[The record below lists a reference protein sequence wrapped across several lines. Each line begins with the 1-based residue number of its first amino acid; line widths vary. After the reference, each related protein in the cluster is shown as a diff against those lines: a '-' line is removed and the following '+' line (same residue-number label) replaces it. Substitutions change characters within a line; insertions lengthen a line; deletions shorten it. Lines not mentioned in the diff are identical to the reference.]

1 MMKTCIIIWEI
12 NRRGIKTMKKH
23 IALLLG
29 LAFLM
34 VLTGC
39 TYADNTQPE
48 RSKQEERQVEE
59 SGTEGKAAQS
69 GDIVVL
75 YTNDVHCAVETDE
88 ESGILG
94 YAKIAAMKKDL
105 ETDGSSTF
113 LVDAGDAIQGSAIGT
128 MSNGEYIIE
137 VMNQSGYDL
146 AVPGN
151 HEFDYGMEQFLDLAK
166 KAEFPYIAC
175 NFIDSTTDK
184 TVFDGYSIQELGGR
198 KVAFIGICTPKTI
211 TSSTPAHFQNEEGE
225 YIYHFMQDEDG
236 TAFYACVQETVDEAL
251 QAGADYVIAVAH
263 LGILES
269 CSPWTSTELIE
280 NTSGIQVVLDG
291 HSHSV
296 LEEEKVKNKEGKEV
310 LLTSTGTKMA
320 SVGKLTIRADGSM
333 KTELIDAYDREDD
346 AVVARIG
353 KITSELNETLKEVI
367 ARSEVPLVINEPST
381 ADSKK
386 PVRLIRNT
394 ETNLGDL
401 CADAFRYEAGA
412 DIALINGGGIRT
424 DIPAGD
430 ITYGDIINLMPFG
443 NELCM
448 VEATGQQVLDALEM
462 SVKFVPDEF
471 GGFQQVSG
479 ITFEIHMNTDSPVI
493 LDENGMFEKIDGK
506 RRVQN
511 VMVGGKP
518 LDPDKIYTVASSNY
532 LLKNG
537 GDGNN
542 LFVDCKLLLEDTKLD
557 NRVLIDYI
565 TEVLDGVIGEAY
577 KDPYGDGR
585 IAAIE

>member
-1 MMKTCIIIWEI
+1 
-12 NRRGIKTMKKH
+12 
-23 IALLLG
+23 
-29 LAFLM
+29 
-34 VLTGC
+34 
-39 TYADNTQPE
+39 
-48 RSKQEERQVEE
+48 
-59 SGTEGKAAQS
+59 
-69 GDIVVL
+69 
-75 YTNDVHCAVETDE
+75 
-88 ESGILG
+88 
-94 YAKIAAMKKDL
+94 
-105 ETDGSSTF
+105 
-113 LVDAGDAIQGSAIGT
+113 
-128 MSNGEYIIE
+128 
-137 VMNQSGYDL
+137 
-146 AVPGN
+146 
-151 HEFDYGMEQFLDLAK
+151 
-166 KAEFPYIAC
+166 
-175 NFIDSTTDK
+175 
-184 TVFDGYSIQELGGR
+184 
-198 KVAFIGICTPKTI
+198 
-211 TSSTPAHFQNEEGE
+211 
-225 YIYHFMQDEDG
+225 
-236 TAFYACVQETVDEAL
+236 
-251 QAGADYVIAVAH
+251 
-263 LGILES
+263 
-269 CSPWTSTELIE
+269 
-280 NTSGIQVVLDG
+280 
-291 HSHSV
+291 
-296 LEEEKVKNKEGKEV
+296 
-310 LLTSTGTKMA
+310 
-320 SVGKLTIRADGSM
+320 M
-333 KTELIDAYDREDD
+333 KTELIDTYDREDD